1 MWLRVSRAF
10 ARGDVLITL
19 GTGRLTESEEDTM
32 GLVGEH
38 DYAIIDL
45 QEDQGR
51 RLVLIKNP
59 WSKASVW
66 KGSTAYTTSVNNMH
80 DPNKTETTDST
91 VAQTHA
97 LMPGTFWMDLNDIF
111 QNFESM
117 YLNWN
122 LSLFSVREDI
132 HFAWNLLAS
141 RSPPGS
147 FGSNPQ
153 FEVRSNAG
161 GVVWLLL
168 GRHFKSRNTTAA
180 GEQFDKANAT
190 HGFISL
196 YAYNNNNGKRV
207 FQSDSALVRG
217 TYVDSPNTLLKLE
230 LVAASTYTI
239 VVSEQALPPSIYNFT
254 LSAFS
259 NEQLILQ
266 QARDKYAHRVLK
278 QGAWTVSSSGGHAN
292 MATYGVNPSFSIHL
306 TASSGVALLL
316 EAGDENLP
324 VHVKLIWAHGGPV
337 RSITARDIVG
347 DSGEYT
353 KGFAFAELENVDPG
367 TYTIVCSTFERGQYG
382 EFRLEIGTMCPCT
395 IDRVPAAAAGCLVSN
410 LQTSFSTADNNR
422 VVAPLFLARLT
433 RLRVLARWCRDFMV
447 SLQGTRSPLR
457 VGVEYGQGASKRI
470 LAVSGDG
477 DFGDSHLGLETAYVD
492 LAPRTCQ
499 HGGLWVAIERLGCA
513 AAENGTEHVEIDI
526 LSDAPIEVG
535 QWRPRDE

>member
-1 MWLRVSRAF
+1 M
-10 ARGDVLITL
+10 

-51 RLVLIKNP
+51 RLMLIKNP

-66 KGSTAYTTSVNNMH
+66 KGSTAYTTSVNNMQ

-153 FEVRSNAG
+153 FEVRSNTG

-168 GRHFKSRNTTAA
+168 GRHFKARNTTAA

-196 YAYNNNNGKRV
+196 YAYNNDNGKRV

-239 VVSEQALPPSIYNFT
+239 VVSEQALPLSIYNFT

-316 EAGDENLP
+316 EAGDENIP

-422 VVAPLFLARLT
+422 VVAPLFLTRLT

-447 SLQGTRSPLR
+447 SLKGTRSPLR

-477 DFGDSHLGLETAYVD
+477 DFGDSYLGLETAYVD

-499 HGGLWVAIERLGCA
+499 NGGLWVVIERLGCA

-535 QWRPRDE
+535 QWRPRNE

>member
-1 MWLRVSRAF
+1 M
-10 ARGDVLITL
+10 
-19 GTGRLTESEEDTM
+19 GTGRLTESEEDAM

-51 RLVLIKNP
+51 RLLLIKNP

-66 KGSTAYTTSVNNMH
+66 KGSTAYTRSVTNMQC
-80 DPNKTETTDST
+80 PNKKETTNPT

-132 HFAWNLLAS
+132 HFAWDLLTS

-147 FGSNPQ
+147 FWSNPQ
-153 FEVRSNAG
+153 FEVRTNAG

-168 GRHFKSRNTTAA
+168 GRHFRSRHTAA
-180 GEQFDKANAT
+180 TGEQFDKANAT

-196 YAYNNNNGKRV
+196 YAYENNGERV
-207 FQSDSALVRG
+207 FESDNALVHG

-230 LVAASTYTI
+230 LVTATAYTI
-239 VVSEQALPPSIYNFT
+239 VVSEQALPPSMYNFT

-259 NEQLILQ
+259 NEQLTLH
-266 QARDKYAHRVLK
+266 QARDKYAYRVSK
-278 QGAWTVSSSGGHAN
+278 QGAWTVSSSGGHAT
-292 MATYGVNPSFSIHL
+292 MSTYGINPSFSIHL
-306 TASSGVALLL
+306 TASSSVALLL
-316 EAGDENLP
+316 ETGDENLP
-324 VHVKLIWAHGGPV
+324 VHVKLIRAHGGPV
-337 RSITARDIVG
+337 RSITTRDIVG

-353 KGFAFAELENVDPG
+353 KGYAFAELEKVDPG

-382 EFRLEIGTMCPCT
+382 EFRLNIGTMCPCT
-395 IDRVPAAAAGCLVSN
+395 INRVPAAAAGCLVSN
-410 LQTSFSTADNNR
+410 LKTSFSTADNNR
-422 VVAPLFLARLT
+422 VVAPLFLTRLT
-433 RLRVLARWCRDFMV
+433 RLRVLARWCRDTMV
-447 SLQGTRSPLR
+447 SLKGTRSPLR
-457 VGVEYGQGASKRI
+457 VTLEYGQGAAKSI
-470 LAVSGDG
+470 LAASGDG
-477 DFGDSHLGLETAYVD
+477 DFADSHLGLETAYVD
-492 LAPRTCQ
+492 LPRRTCQ
-499 HGGLWVAIERLGCA
+499 QGDLWVVVERIGCTA
-513 AAENGTEHVEIDI
+513 AQNGTEHVDIDI